1 MKPYQLPGCLRV
13 QGAPP
18 APPPAAPAPSAPPAT
33 VPTSEASSWSS
44 GLVASVYGLLSLA
57 GTAAG
62 AYHGARRNH
71 GSVWSAVVWG
81 FFGGVAPLITVPV
94 AAAQG
99 FGQPRE
105 EHGDTKPTLDA

>member
-1 MKPYQLPGCLRV
+1 MKRYELPPCLRV

-18 APPPAAPAPSAPPAT
+18 AAAPVAAPPPAAPAVEAPSTMGNKLAAF
-33 VPTSEASSWSS
+33 
-44 GLVASVYGLLSLA
+44 YGFLSLA

-71 GSVWSAVVWG
+71 GSVLSAVLWG
-81 FFGGVAPLITVPV
+81 LLGGFAPLITVPV

-99 FGQPRE
+99 FGQPRKDE
-105 EHGDTKPTLDA
+105 EETKPTSTNA

>member
-1 MKPYQLPGCLRV
+1 MKPYQLPRCLLV
-13 QGAPP
+13 QGAPAAP
-18 APPPAAPAPSAPPAT
+18 TTPPPEAPAP
-33 VPTSEASSWSS
+33 TSESPSWPS
-44 GLVASVYGLLSLA
+44 GLVATVYGLLSLA
-57 GTAAG
+57 GTATS

-99 FGQPRE
+99 FAKPRE
-105 EHGDTKPTLDA
+105 DSKPDPSMP

>member
-1 MKPYQLPGCLRV
+1 MKPYQLPECLRV

-18 APPPAAPAPSAPPAT
+18 APAAAPPPAAAAPA
-33 VPTSEASSWSS
+33 SEASSWPS
-44 GLVASVYGLLSLA
+44 GLVATVYGLLSLA

-81 FFGGVAPLITVPV
+81 FLGGAAPLITVPV

-99 FGQPRE
+99 FGQPRQQ
-105 EHGDTKPTLDA
+105 HDDPKPE

>member
-1 MKPYQLPGCLRV
+1 MKPYELPECLRV

-18 APPPAAPAPSAPPAT
+18 APAAPPPAAAPAT
-33 VPTSEASSWSS
+33 ESSSWPSS
-44 GLVASVYGLLSLA
+44 LVATAYGLLSLA

-71 GSVWSAVVWG
+71 GSVWSAVMWG
-81 FFGGVAPLITVPV
+81 FLGGVAPLITVPV

-105 EHGDTKPTLDA
+105 QREDAKPTPMPVTSA

>member
-1 MKPYQLPGCLRV
+1 MKPFQLPPSLRV

-18 APPPAAPAPSAPPAT
+18 APPAPAPAPMAAPPPSDA
-33 VPTSEASSWSS
+33 PSGPSSIIA
-44 GLVASVYGLLSLA
+44 VVYAMLSIG

-81 FFGGVAPLITVPV
+81 FLGGLAPLITVPV

-105 EHGDTKPTLDA
+105 DKKPEPHP